1 MQKINPLLAQANKK
15 LKRDSSRLPTEVGR
29 SNAARSSS
37 EISGDGSNANE
48 KAMDHVD
55 AINQVFAEFEFAYH
69 NQFHKAFADLESL
82 TIAKKYWLSN
92 VEEYCPS
99 HIVAAGK
106 KLIKSR
112 EYLPSIAAFLVECEK
127 GYELFGLPSVRNAYI
142 EACGASSPKASH
154 DWSHEAVYFAGKT
167 TGWFLLANEPEKT
180 TFPLFEFNYM
190 QVVKKVMTGQD
201 LMVTPPLALK
211 ETLSNPTSK
220 RVTKERLA
228 KLKSELGL

>member
-29 SNAARSSS
+29 SNAARSSL
-37 EISGDGSNANE
+37 EFSGDGSNANE
-48 KAMDHVD
+48 KAKDHVD

-112 EYLPSIAAFLVECEK
+112 EYLPSIASFLMECEK
-127 GYELFGLPSVRNAYI
+127 GYELFGLPLVRNAYI

-201 LMVTPPLALK
+201 LTVTPPLALK

>member
-1 MQKINPLLAQANKK
+1 MHKINPLLDQASKK
-15 LKRDSSRLPTEVGR
+15 LKKDSSRLPTEVGR
-29 SNAARSSS
+29 SNKALDSSDLRVS
-37 EISGDGSNANE
+37 ERG
-48 KAMDHVD
+48 MDHVD

-92 VEEYCPS
+92 VEEYSPS

-112 EYLPSIAAFLVECEK
+112 EYLPTIAAFLMECEK
-127 GYELFGLPSVRNAYI
+127 GYELFGLPSVRAAYA
-142 EACGASSPKASH
+142 EVCGASSPKASH
-154 DWSHEAVYFAGKT
+154 DWSHEAVYLAGKA
-167 TGWFLLANEPEKT
+167 TGWFLLANEPERT

-201 LMVTPPLALK
+201 LMVTPPVALK
-211 ETLSNPTSK
+211 ERVSNPTSK
-220 RVTKERLA
+220 GLTKERLA
-228 KLKSELGL
+228 KLRSELGL